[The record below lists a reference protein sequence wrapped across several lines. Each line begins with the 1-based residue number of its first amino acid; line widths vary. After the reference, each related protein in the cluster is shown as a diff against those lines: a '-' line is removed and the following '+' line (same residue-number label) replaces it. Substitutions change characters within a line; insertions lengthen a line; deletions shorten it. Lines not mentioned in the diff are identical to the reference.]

1 MAVTALSVLLFA
13 FAATPRE
20 TIAEMAGSLAEA
32 EPVAFFKSISRELP
46 ERNVLLENVRALE
59 REFEVS
65 STVDVISQTETEG
78 EVSLDLD
85 WTLELN
91 PRAGTGQLVRR
102 RERVEIRMRL
112 EGREWRVISLRPLS
126 FFAPR

>member
-1 MAVTALSVLLFA
+1 LFA